1 MLSASVRATL
11 AQAVS
16 GREPARLEDA
26 ESRAWVR
33 AMHGRVMERMRD
45 ERHAL
50 EFLEL
55 VRYEA
60 QRAGLDPQLVLA
72 VIDVESDF
80 RKYAV
85 STAGARG
92 YMQVMPFWVRE
103 IGMPGQNLFHPRTN
117 LRYGCVILRH
127 YLEIERGNL
136 HNALARY
143 NGSLGR
149 PEYPAPRAAR
159 PARAAGPR
167 APSLSASAAARSPPR
182 AILRVTV
189 PVRSQARRPVGVE
202 DHGRGQ
208 PLRAAELLLR
218 AFVLQHQR
226 IGVAELP
233 RELLRALHVVDVERD
248 AQHDRA
254 RRRVGAAEFRDLRDL
269 LDAGRAPGRPEVH
282 HHPLAAIVREAVAL
296 AVGVGDVEGERRLRS
311 RGPARRR

>member
-1 MLSASVRATL
+1 MRPSWTSLLAWAAVALAPGPAYAGAQQYEVLSASVRATL
-11 AQAVS
+11 AQAVG

-33 AMHGRVMERMRD
+33 AMQGRVQERMRD
-45 ERHAL
+45 ERHAR

-60 QRAGLDPQLVLA
+60 QRAGLEPQLVLA
-72 VIDVESDF
+72 VIDVESGF

-149 PEYPAPRAAR
+149 PEYPE
-159 PARAAGPR
+159 
-167 APSLSASAAARSPPR
+167 
-182 AILRVTV
+182 RV
-189 PVRSQARRPVGVE
+189 
-202 DHGRGQ
+202 
-208 PLRAAELLLR
+208 
-218 AFVLQHQR
+218 
-226 IGVAELP
+226 
-233 RELLRALHVVDVERD
+233 LRAL
-248 AQHDRA
+248 
-254 RRRVGAAEFRDLRDL
+254 
-269 LDAGRAPGRPEVH
+269 
-282 HHPLAAIVREAVAL
+282 
-296 AVGVGDVEGERRLRS
+296 RS
-311 RGPARRR
+311 RWTPGA